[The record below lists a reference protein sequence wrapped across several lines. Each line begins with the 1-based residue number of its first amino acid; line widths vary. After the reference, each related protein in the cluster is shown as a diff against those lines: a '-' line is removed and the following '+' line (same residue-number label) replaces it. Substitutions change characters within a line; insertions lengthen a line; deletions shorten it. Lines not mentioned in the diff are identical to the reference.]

1 MMRQHTRRIG
11 WVAAI
16 LTITVFCLL
25 GRWQWQR
32 MEQKQALLDQ
42 QVPARAQTLAL
53 APALAA
59 PPRLR
64 WVEDH
69 GQFLAGTVLL
79 DNQMR
84 EGRAGVKVYQPFR
97 SDGGAVVLVDLGW
110 LPMPP
115 DRTVPVISP
124 REGPAQ
130 LAGLLAPPPAPGL
143 AVGPAMTAT
152 AQPGVW
158 LASRMPP
165 QEVASVLKLEAVLPY
180 SVLRLDPALPGGYA
194 RDLEL
199 LPNTMPPSR
208 HLGYAVQWFGL
219 ALTVLVVALV
229 LEWRRQRQ
237 PGKPGST
244 DHDPRPRHEPPPA
257 RDPRPRHEP
266 PPGHDPR
273 PRHEPPSGHDPRPRH
288 EPPPGHDPRP
298 RHEPPPGH
306 EPRPGHDPPP
316 RHDP

>member
-1 MMRQHTRRIG
+1 MMRQHTRLIG
-11 WVAAI
+11 WVAAVAVMV
-16 LTITVFCLL
+16 VFCLL
-25 GRWQWQR
+25 GRWQLQR

-42 QVPARAQTLAL
+42 EVPAREQTLAL
-53 APALAA
+53 GAALAA
-59 PPRLR
+59 PPQLR

-84 EGRAGVKVYQPFR
+84 EGRAGLKVYQPFR
-97 SDGGAVVLVDLGW
+97 SDSGAVVLVDLGW
-110 LPMPP
+110 LPMPA
-115 DRTVPVISP
+115 DRTVPAITP
-124 REGPAQ
+124 REGPAK

-143 AVGPAMTAT
+143 AVGPAMTA
-152 AQPGVW
+152 AGQPGVW

-165 QEVASVLKLEAVLPY
+165 QEVAAALKLPGGLPY

-229 LEWRRQRQ
+229 LEWRRQR
-237 PGKPGST
+237 
-244 DHDPRPRHEPPPA
+244 HDP
-257 RDPRPRHEP
+257 
-266 PPGHDPR
+266 
-273 PRHEPPSGHDPRPRH
+273 
-288 EPPPGHDPRP
+288 
-298 RHEPPPGH
+298 
-306 EPRPGHDPPP
+306 
-316 RHDP
+316 